1 MTSRANR
8 DVAAGA
14 ALTAFGIFFAVYA
27 ATQLSLGSFS
37 MMGSGMFPFLT
48 GLVLSMIG
56 LVLTVVTLAKA
67 RTSAGTADDDVEK
80 PQWLSLAVVIAAI
93 AAFALMIR
101 PFGVAPAIFV
111 LTLVASIASEKL
123 AVPKGLVLAGV
134 LSAVVWAVFVFALGL
149 PLQIIDW
156 PL

>member
-1 MTSRANR
+1 MTPRANR

-48 GLVLSMIG
+48 GLVLSIIG
-56 LVLTVVTLAKA
+56 VVLTLSTLAKG
-67 RTSAGTADDDVEK
+67 RTLPATPDDVEK

-101 PFGVAPAIFV
+101 PFGVSPAIFA
-111 LTLVASIASEKL
+111 LTLVGSIASEKL
-123 AVPKGLVLAGV
+123 TVPIALVLAAV
-134 LSAVVWAVFVFALGL
+134 LSAVAWSVFVLALGL
-149 PLQIIDW
+149 PLRIIDW